1 MRTLDGVDDKI
12 DVGAGG
18 ATWTKHSEIVN
29 GALRYSHGH
38 PLELDNGDI
47 LVAFSTNEDGGG
59 VFVYKLVR
67 STDGGET
74 WGSKVT
80 ITPAPADDVYEGALV
95 QWGAGAGTLLCIYA
109 EGNEIRCR
117 KSTDRGAT
125 WGSAIAIDTATGG
138 FDQHHPSAVR
148 LPDGKLI
155 VAYNDAGDI
164 VQKSSTDGGDTWG
177 SKSTIASEG
186 AGLDNLGDPCIIQCA
201 NGDLLIAYQDR
212 DTSYAIRTKRSTD
225 GGTTWGAAQTVVAST
240 GYLNADPNLL
250 RTPQALYLFFSDT
263 RSVAA
268 EADRWLK
275 VLVSFDDG
283 RSWAYETYVNGD
295 GDPHRANATLLSNG
309 TPLLVCAAKDSD
321 TDYHINRLAPPAG
334 WPFPNCRNLT
344 RYTACAWIRY
354 GGTPSASGNMYILS
368 KDGTDR
374 VHLYALDVSPSHVNE
389 LRVWAGRA
397 TAALDYESV
406 QNVFVDGALTF
417 VAAVVDLNGP
427 ANQKVTFYVGTT
439 PADLAAVSNALTTDG
454 SGLFNDDT
462 GGNLIIGSRTT
473 DNNRVWKGELG
484 NVQLINRMLSLAEL
498 RAVMAASRPLL
509 GAESGYWPLWGTHDP
524 EIDLAGGRN
533 LGTVTGATVAAIN
546 PPTGPAS
553 LRRWGSTVHS
563 GSAASVIARQ
573 FRLDVMADGWI
584 ERQIQAPLDVS
595 GAIGRRYWIPFS
607 YEALIPISRAFLVE
621 LETAKGVGR
630 RFLLPCESD
639 GDLILYRRFPMP
651 VETLTA
657 RGRALTLPVDASAG
671 ILSRS
676 FLLPV
681 EAGKGIGRA
690 FALPAE
696 WSGDLTVLR
705 KFGLP
710 LETRQ
715 RLARTLGLPVEAA
728 GQTDSL
734 SDVWRVYRTLSE
746 LFGDE
751 WRVIPVGVALE
762 FLETWDVRSAMGME
776 LIDTWRVLPP
786 QLLTLWSGDIQ
797 LPSATMEKA

>member
-1 MRTLDGVDDKI
+1 MRTFDGVDDKI
-12 DVGAGG
+12 DVDAGG
-18 ATWTKHSEIVN
+18 AAWTKHSEIIN
-29 GALRYSHGH
+29 GSLRYSHGH

-47 LVAFSTNEDGGG
+47 VVAFSTNEDGGPYI
-59 VFVYKLVR
+59 YKLVR
-67 STDGGET
+67 STDGGST
-74 WGSKVT
+74 FGSKVT
-80 ITPAPADDVYEGALV
+80 ITPAPAASVYEGALV
-95 QWGAGAGTLLCIYA
+95 QWGAGAGTLLCVYA

-125 WGSAIAIDTATGG
+125 WGAATTIATATGG
-138 FDQHHPSAVR
+138 YDTHHPSVVR
-148 LPDGKLI
+148 LSDGTLI
-155 VAYNDAGDI
+155 VVYNDAGDI
-164 VQKSSTDGGDTWG
+164 VQQSSPDGGESWG
-177 SKSTIASEG
+177 GKATIASEG
-186 AGLDNLGDPCIIQCA
+186 AGQDNLGDPCIIQCT
-201 NGDLLIAYQDR
+201 NGDLLVAYQDR
-212 DTSYAIRTKRSTD
+212 DTSYAIRTKRSAD
-225 GGTTWGAAQTVVAST
+225 GGSTWGVAQTVVASA

-250 RTPQALYLFFSDT
+250 RTTRALYLFFSDT
-263 RSVAA
+263 RGVAA

-275 VLVSFDDG
+275 ALVSFDDG
-283 RSWAYETYVNGD
+283 RSWTYETYVNGD

-309 TPLLVCAAKDSD
+309 TPFLVCTAKDGD
-321 TDYHINRLAPPAG
+321 ADYHINRLAPPAG

-354 GGTPSASGNMYILS
+354 NGTPSASGNMYILS

-374 VHLYALDVSPSHVNE
+374 VHLYALDVSPNHVNE

-397 TAALDYESV
+397 TASLDYESV
-406 QNVFVDGALTF
+406 QNVFADGALTF

-462 GGNLIIGSRTT
+462 GGNLTIGSRTT

-484 NVQLINRMLSLAEL
+484 NIQLINRTVSLAEL
-498 RAVMAASRPLL
+498 RAVMAASRPTL
-509 GAESGYWPLWGTHDP
+509 GAESGYWPLWGAHSP

-533 LGTVTGATVAAIN
+533 LGTVTGTTVAVLN
-546 PPTGPAS
+546 PPTVPPS
-553 LRRWGSTVHS
+553 RRYWGNTFHS
-563 GSAASVIARQ
+563 SVAAPVVARQ
-573 FRLDVMADGWI
+573 FCLDVMADGWI
-584 ERQIQAPLDVS
+584 ARRVQAPLEVS
-595 GAIGRRYWIPFS
+595 GAIGRYFSMPFS
-607 YEALIPISRAFLVE
+607 YEELTPIARAFH
-621 LETAKGVGR
+621 LEVAAVRGLGR
-630 RFLLPCESD
+630 RYTLPVEAD

-651 VETLTA
+651 VETVTA
-657 RGRALTLPVDASAG
+657 RGRALALPVEASAG
-671 ILSRS
+671 ILSRT
-676 FLLPV
+676 FRFPV
-681 EAGKGIGRA
+681 EAGMGIGRA
-690 FALPAE
+690 YRLPAE

-715 RLARTLGLPVEAA
+715 RLARQLGLPVEAA

-734 SDVWRVYRTLSE
+734 PDLWRVYRTLSE

-762 FLETWDVRSAMGME
+762 FLDTWNVQSAIGME
-776 LIDTWRVLPP
+776 LIDTWRILPP